1 MNALRLLLMFVL
13 LSLSP
18 QGQAA
23 GALCAKR
30 QGSLEI
36 KVMFHEP
43 VALHLVSADTG
54 VRVAVLEAGS
64 GSASARW
71 VSPPDAKGCYLLMPV
86 WPSGKGKTAHC
97 LANEEAVAFAAA
109 ADAPIALR
117 VRYLGARWDARD
129 QVCERLPGERE
140 ATALPPPKKDVPLNG
155 SGASLPAFDWPPPR
169 PTARRTLA
177 RQLVAT
183 SDTPTLGGVADR
195 LQAALESA
203 GYVEYGYY
211 RLAPGGFALATRLE
225 RIHSD
230 GRPLAEPKR
239 WELARKPLERFDLN
253 EYLRALFDA
262 APGRFRIIVF
272 AVTAAPLAAGADPPS
287 AAAAV
292 GWPKQGGAV
301 LPPALRG
308 QAYADG
314 FQTHALIYEF
324 EARGDA
330 KDAVFLSQSAI
341 TGEAHLRQ
349 AKLLRALQP

>member
-1 MNALRLLLMFVL
+1 MNALRFLPMLVL
-13 LSLSP
+13 LALSP

-23 GALCAKR
+23 GVLCADR
-30 QGSLEI
+30 PGSLEI
-36 KVMFHEP
+36 KIKFHEP
-43 VALHLVSADTG
+43 VALHLVSVDTG
-54 VRVAVLEAGS
+54 ERVAVLEAGT
-64 GSASARW
+64 GSASAHW
-71 VSPPDAKGCYLLMPV
+71 ISPPDAKGCYALMPV
-86 WPSGKGKTAHC
+86 WPSGRGVTAHC
-97 LANEEAVAFAAA
+97 LANEDAVAFAAA
-109 ADAPIALR
+109 ADAPVALR
-117 VRYLGARWDARD
+117 VRYRGARWNARD
-129 QVCERLPGERE
+129 QVCESLPAERE
-140 ATALPPPKKDVPLNG
+140 AALHSPPPGKPANG
-155 SGASLPAFDWPPPR
+155 DAVTLPAFDWPPPR

-230 GRPLAEPKR
+230 GRPMADPKR

-272 AVTAAPLAAGADPPS
+272 AVTAAPLAENAAAPS
-287 AAAAV
+287 AAAALE
-292 GWPKQGGAV
+292 WPKQGGAV

-324 EARGDA
+324 EARGNA
-330 KDAVFLSQSAI
+330 KDAVFLNQSAI